1 MRSIVVGTALA
12 LGAVAAPRAQV
23 SFAITTPNV
32 SIGIN
37 VPSYPTM
44 SVIPGYP
51 VYYAPYVDANYFFY
65 DGLYWVYANDNWYSS
80 YWYNGPWTVVAPTY
94 VPVYV
99 LRVPVRYYRV
109 APVYFRP
116 WRPDA
121 PPHWGQRWGRD
132 WEQRRSGW
140 DRWDRNAA
148 PHAAPLPTYQRHYAG
163 ERYPRGPQQGALHD
177 QNYRY
182 APRDRLAR
190 AQYER
195 ERIQRAPAPQ
205 IRRAPPEQQRVTAA
219 PQRDVPMPKVTDTR
233 VTGTR
238 PDGPPREATRFEH
251 DRNDARHEPPGQAR
265 REASAPQLRSVA
277 PQYQAQRA
285 APPPPQVQVR
295 AAPPQQP
302 PQVQVRAE
310 PPRSDGRGGG
320 RPQTAGHSADP
331 GGHGKVAHLN
341 GKSGGHDR
349 AKGGNDQG
357 KK

>member
-1 MRSIVVGTALA
+1 MHMRTAMRSIVVGTALA
-12 LGAVAAPRAQV
+12 LGVVAASRAQV
-23 SFAITTPNV
+23 SFAIATPHI

-80 YWYNGPWTVVAPTY
+80 YWYNGPWTVVAPAY

-116 WRPDA
+116 WRADA
-121 PPHWGQRWGRD
+121 PPHWGERWGRD

-148 PHAAPLPTYQRHYAG
+148 PHAAPLPTYQRQYAG
-163 ERYPRGPQQGALHD
+163 ERYPRGAQQVTLHD
-177 QNYRY
+177 QHYRY
-182 APRDRLAR
+182 EPRDRLAR
-190 AQYER
+190 AQYEK
-195 ERIQRAPAPQ
+195 ERVQRAPAPQ
-205 IRRAPPEQQRVTAA
+205 VRSAAPGQQRREETHVTAS
-219 PQRDVPMPKVTDTR
+219 PQRDVPIPKVAGPHT
-233 VTGTR
+233 
-238 PDGPPREATRFEH
+238 DGPPRDATRPEH
-251 DRNDARHEPPGQAR
+251 DRRDAWHEPPGQAR
-265 REASAPQLRSVA
+265 REVSAPQPRSAA

-285 APPPPQVQVR
+285 APP
-295 AAPPQQP
+295 PPQQP

-320 RPQTAGHSADP
+320 RPEIAGHPADT
-331 GGHGKVAHLN
+331 GGQGKVAHEN
-341 GKSGGHDR
+341 GKGGGPDR
-349 AKGGNDQG
+349 AKGGDDQG